1 MSYDIDLNCPV
12 TNKVI
17 KFDFNHNMKGGT
29 YAVGGT
35 NEASL
40 NVTYN
45 YAPIFY
51 KLFHEKGIHTL
62 YGMSGSESIS
72 LISTAIL
79 KLSDDVSKDYWEC
92 TEGNVKKVLYQL
104 LSFAKMRPD
113 GIWSVD

>member
-17 KFDFNHNMKGGT
+17 ELDFKHNMKGGT

-51 KLFHEKGIHTL
+51 KLFHENGIRVL
-62 YGMSGSESIS
+62 YGMSGAESIS
-72 LISTAIL
+72 LLSEAIH
-79 KLSDDVSKDYWEC
+79 KLSNDVSKDYWKC
-92 TEGNVKKVLYQL
+92 TEGNVKKVLHQL

-113 GIWSVD
+113 GIWSGD